1 MTWER
6 EGDFLDTKYAYVCH
20 SELNAI
26 LNSIYDCDI
35 KLEVVGNEIF
45 VTLDFYGSLENGHE
59 YNLLMPQSMFVILT
73 DDGINIGSPEI
84 KLSRIVC

>member
-1 MTWER
+1 MKFKFECCNCDIVKIR
-6 EGDFLDTKYAYVCH
+6 KNKH
-20 SELNAI
+20 AI

-84 KLSRIVC
+84 TLSRIIC